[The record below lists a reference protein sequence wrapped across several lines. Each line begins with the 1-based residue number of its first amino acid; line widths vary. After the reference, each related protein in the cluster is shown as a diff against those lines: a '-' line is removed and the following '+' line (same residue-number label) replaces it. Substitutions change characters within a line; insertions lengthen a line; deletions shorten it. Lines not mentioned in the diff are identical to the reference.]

1 MKSLGKINQL
11 IELSC
16 SHMHCPSQLGLWRNE
31 LKNRKEVAIG
41 IIKKPSHQ
49 NKMSVLCAFAIHA
62 STFLQ
67 YALYKAAKGET
78 TVRDDVS
85 NIYKC
90 KTTGYF

>member
-1 MKSLGKINQL
+1 MQPHALPVS
-11 IELSC
+11 
-16 SHMHCPSQLGLWRNE
+16 MRT
-31 LKNRKEVAIG
+31 LKEWAQNRKEVAID
-41 IIKKPSHQ
+41 IIKKPSCE